1 MMLRGPAARCALFAA
16 MMRFSCAQAGVW
28 GVDPSFGLVGD
39 YSTNAQLLNVPHTSD
54 TDGALLLSAPT
65 SYNGNAVALFVTPS
79 FRISN
84 SPGYSSVTS
93 DYEHLTVKGEFDTE
107 RDVLTA
113 SAVLAQD
120 SSLYY
125 DYLTD
130 GGIGVRRDSWVADLN
145 WDRKLTERMEFDTDA
160 TSTDVHY
167 AEGNGIPTLT
177 DYKYTSLSPTLAWN
191 SSERGKL
198 TVAAS
203 VGLYQAIDGSTSSR
217 NANLQAGFVRQL
229 TEIWSLTSSAGYSR
243 ANNRLNA
250 ETERLEFTPNG
261 PEIVLV
267 PLTLQSTQ
275 NGTVYSVALSRKGER
290 LSLNATASR
299 QLAATGFEYLSL
311 QNSVELSANY
321 TYSDRLSFG
330 SDVRYLK
337 SQTPEQFASSQTS
350 APTLVNQ
357 SVTPKFF
364 SLSANW
370 RWTEHWTATL
380 SASYVTEVYTPP
392 TPSIHV
398 SSSELSITLSRQFD
412 HIKFQ

>member
-1 MMLRGPAARCALFAA
+1 MMLRGAAARCALFAA

-65 SYNGNAVALFVTPS
+65 SYNGNAVTLFVTPS

-113 SAVLAQD
+113 SAALAQD

-130 GGIGVRRDSWVADLN
+130 GGVGVRRDSWVADLN
-145 WDRKLTERMEFDTDA
+145 WDRHLTERMEFDTDA

-167 AEGNGIPTLT
+167 AQGNGIPTLT
-177 DYKYTSLSPTLAWN
+177 DYKYSSLSPALGWN

-198 TVAAS
+198 TVSAS
-203 VGLYQAIDGSTSSR
+203 VGLYESLDGSTSSR

-243 ANNRLNA
+243 AANRLNG
-250 ETERLEFTPNG
+250 ETEHLEFTASG
-261 PEIVLV
+261 VPEIVLV
-267 PLTLQSTQ
+267 PFTLESSQ
-275 NGTVYSVALSRKGER
+275 NGTIYSLILSRKGER
-290 LSLNATASR
+290 LSINATASR
-299 QLAATGFEYLSL
+299 QLAPTGFEYLSL
-311 QNSVELSANY
+311 QNAVELSASY

-330 SDVRYLK
+330 TDVRYLK
-337 SQTPEQFASSQTS
+337 SQTPQQQAATQ
-350 APTLVNQ
+350 A
-357 SVTPKFF
+357 VTPKLFG
-364 SLSANW
+364 LSANW
-370 RWTEHWTATL
+370 RWTERWTATL

-392 TPSIHV
+392 TPSVHV
-398 SSSELSITLSRQFD
+398 SSSEVSITLLRQFD